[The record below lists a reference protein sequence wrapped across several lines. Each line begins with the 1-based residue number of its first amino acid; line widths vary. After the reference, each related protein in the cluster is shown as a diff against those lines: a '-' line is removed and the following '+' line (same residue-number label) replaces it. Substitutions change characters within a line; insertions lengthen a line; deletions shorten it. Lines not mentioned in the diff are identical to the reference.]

1 MNEKIPVK
9 SDDIKS
15 DYDCGNKWTIS
26 MILAAF
32 GIISTSDW

>member
-9 SDDIKS
+9 SNDIES
-15 DYDCGNKWTIS
+15 DYNCGFGWTIS